1 MFIYNIFKRSQTYTK
16 LQTENVKHQT
26 TVSAQIIIYYLQR
39 FLKEVFLIGLKF
51 IDM

>member
-1 MFIYNIFKRSQTYTK
+1 MFIYNIFKCSQIYTK

-26 TVSAQIIIYYLQR
+26 TVSAQIIYYLQR
-39 FLKEVFLIGLKF
+39 FLKELFLIGLKF